1 MAYITIEGGQK
12 LEGRIKIS
20 GSKNAALPI
29 IASTLLSDSSI
40 ELNNI
45 PNLEDVK
52 SMFELLISLG
62 VKYEQKS
69 LNSFNKI
76 VVNCFNI
83 NSFEANYDLVRK
95 MRASFLV
102 LGPLLAREGKAKV
115 SLPGGCAIGTRPVDL
130 HLEAMQSLGAS
141 IDLKDGYVY
150 AKAPR
155 TGLIGNKII
164 FKKISVGATENAIM
178 AAVLAKGETLIK
190 NAALE
195 PEIID
200 LCCFL
205 NSIGANIED
214 AGKKNISIQ
223 GVSNLGR
230 SSYSIT
236 ADRIEACTFII
247 AAAITQSRM
256 NISNINVE
264 HIKNFLKVMDSMGL
278 KYKRYK
284 NRIIT
289 FPTNKLN
296 SVKIKTREYPGFPTD
311 MQAQLMTL
319 ACVADGKSEIEEN
332 IFENRFM
339 HVPELNRL
347 GADIDIRG
355 NKAIIRGNR
364 NLIGAEVMAT
374 DLRASASL
382 VLAGL
387 IARGKTKINRIYHLD
402 RGYEG
407 IDRKLLNCGA
417 KIIRG
422 KVA

>member
-1 MAYITIEGGQK
+1 
-12 LEGRIKIS
+12 
-20 GSKNAALPI
+20 
-29 IASTLLSDSSI
+29 
-40 ELNNI
+40 
-45 PNLEDVK
+45 
-52 SMFELLISLG
+52 
-62 VKYEQKS
+62 
-69 LNSFNKI
+69 
-76 VVNCFNI
+76 
-83 NSFEANYDLVRK
+83 
-95 MRASFLV
+95 
-102 LGPLLAREGKAKV
+102 
-115 SLPGGCAIGTRPVDL
+115 
-130 HLEAMQSLGAS
+130 
-141 IDLKDGYVY
+141 
-150 AKAPR
+150 
-155 TGLIGNKII
+155 
-164 FKKISVGATENAIM
+164 
-178 AAVLAKGETLIK
+178 
-190 NAALE
+190 
-195 PEIID
+195 
-200 LCCFL
+200 
-205 NSIGANIED
+205 
-214 AGKKNISIQ
+214 
-223 GVSNLGR
+223 
-230 SSYSIT
+230 
-236 ADRIEACTFII
+236 
-247 AAAITQSRM
+247 M